1 MKTKLML
8 LLLLVFVTGQ
18 TMYSQGM
25 PVYDN
30 TNFIALGK
38 SLIESAKQT
47 SNLLKTVNFLKE
59 QKERV
64 EQVSNAVKQLKAV
77 QEIVNNNQRLFN
89 MVQHDLKEILHSPY
103 IKPEEVN
110 RISVSF
116 NSIIELS
123 LQDLNFMQQL
133 LTSNMLSM
141 TDAERLV
148 LLEEQRERSREM
160 VSQIELKKMRY
171 TSIIAFREA
180 QSKLNNRTGNY

>member
-8 LLLLVFVTGQ
+8 LLLVLVTSQ
-18 TMYSQGM
+18 TMRSQGM

-30 TNFIALGK
+30 TSFIALGK

-47 SNLLKTVNFLKE
+47 SELLKTVNFLKE

-77 QEIVNNNQRLFN
+77 QEIVENNQRLFN
-89 MVQHDLKEILHSPY
+89 MVQDDLKEILHSPF

-110 RISVSF
+110 RISISF

-133 LTSNMLSM
+133 LTSNVLSM
-141 TDAERLV
+141 SDAERLI

-160 VSQIELKKMRY
+160 ISQIELKKLRY
-171 TSIIAFREA
+171 RTIITFRES